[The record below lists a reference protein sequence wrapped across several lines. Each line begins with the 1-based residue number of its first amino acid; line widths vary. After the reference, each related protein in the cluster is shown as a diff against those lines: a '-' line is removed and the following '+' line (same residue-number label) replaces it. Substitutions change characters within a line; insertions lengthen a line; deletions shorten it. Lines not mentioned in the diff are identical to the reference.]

1 MTILY
6 AFALPLAPNGTSF
19 SAEPLTLASVDSS
32 TATCDD
38 LHGCRTV
45 ANIVWSCFS
54 VVFICTWVAIH
65 PNVPKHGENGA
76 VVFLANAVIMFL
88 ALIAPELIVL
98 WAMRQWF
105 AARQIRKQFKEYGW
119 GMTHAFFVLMG
130 GFALYDDDRF
140 LYPLWEDW
148 NQKTDRRMTT
158 VDYSGHDREQAEKIT
173 AARKENE
180 HEQPA
185 YSCLLECLVDQG
197 HLYITK
203 AEIKDRS
210 HADTTLSK
218 VIVIIQTG
226 WFILQCIVRAI
237 KGLAVT
243 ELEIVTLAFAFL
255 NFITCSLWWYKPL
268 GVQYPIRVQLP
279 LDTPTESLAT
289 LDSVES
295 TSAIIDGLIAIWS
308 FFVSDFY
315 ETFDYLFNTD
325 FYVIAFIPFY
335 PFLFFLLKFIQICIG
350 LNKDDGSS
358 RFSSRLKRD
367 PPQLFIACY
376 LIAVSFGAL
385 HCIAWFFNFP
395 TKTEQLQWRITSL
408 SVTFLPLVLG
418 FFHAYLDGVELG
430 IIGRCL
436 GWFKQQVGGSN
447 IISLS
452 LCFVLALAYIVARI
466 FLIVIALMAL
476 RKPDPTALHAIQWT
490 NFIPHIG

>member
-6 AFALPLAPNGTSF
+6 AFALPLVPNSTSS

-32 TATCDD
+32 T
-38 LHGCRTV
+38 
-45 ANIVWSCFS
+45 
-54 VVFICTWVAIH
+54 WVAIH
-65 PNVPKHGENGA
+65 PNVPRHGEHSA

-88 ALIAPELIVL
+88 ALVAPELIVL

-105 AARQIRKQFKEYGW
+105 AARQIRKQFKKYGW

-130 GFALYDDDRF
+130 GFALYDGDRF

-158 VDYSGHDREQAEKIT
+158 VDYSGHDREQAEKMV
-173 AARKENE
+173 AAGEE
-180 HEQPA
+180 TGHEQPA

-210 HADTTLSK
+210 HADTLSK

-325 FYVIAFIPFY
+325 FYLALE
-335 PFLFFLLKFIQICIG
+335 LFTALL
-350 LNKDDGSS
+350 GSS
-358 RFSSRLKRD
+358 
-367 PPQLFIACY
+367 
-376 LIAVSFGAL
+376 
-385 HCIAWFFNFP
+385 
-395 TKTEQLQWRITSL
+395 TSL
-408 SVTFLPLVLG
+408 RKRNDSN
-418 FFHAYLDGVELG
+418 
-430 IIGRCL
+430 
-436 GWFKQQVGGSN
+436 GGSRP
-447 IISLS
+447 
-452 LCFVLALAYIVARI
+452 FR
-466 FLIVIALMAL
+466 
-476 RKPDPTALHAIQWT
+476 
-490 NFIPHIG
+490 